1 MIFSKKE
8 YTEAITNVEITKV
21 KFKSLYNQY
30 LSNKCAVVIRFS
42 YYSTVMTFISCQL
55 EFGREYS
62 SYRVDNLKDIHRW
75 AFRQNMVGQKES
87 ESILNDDVVFLFGNM
102 NTNVSSKYK
111 NVIVDQFSKNPG
123 NLTL

>member
-1 MIFSKKE
+1 
-8 YTEAITNVEITKV
+8 
-21 KFKSLYNQY
+21 
-30 LSNKCAVVIRFS
+30 
-42 YYSTVMTFISCQL
+42 
-55 EFGREYS
+55 
-62 SYRVDNLKDIHRW
+62 
-75 AFRQNMVGQKES
+75 MVGQKES